1 MEAALR
7 RDDALI
13 RPKEDPR
20 MRAAGSTLTG
30 SGAVSP
36 APRVFSGRWVPGSP
50 GPDMGVAH
58 GD

>member
-7 RDDALI
+7 RENALI
-13 RPKEDPR
+13 RPKEDPVCGQR
-20 MRAAGSTLTG
+20 EARSLEAEPCL
-30 SGAVSP
+30 P